1 MKNYLALW
9 DEGLPD
15 RNSRIL
21 ESPITVVGEHVQ
33 GTKSEF
39 AKVQL
44 TVRPAK
50 SFDVEDCVA
59 EKIALEKLNVG
70 WPDPFIFG
78 LLDVLMNAEP
88 QPLTDVRV
96 TLEQVWYHDADSS
109 REAFLKA
116 GRDAGRKIIAAVD
129 KKRS

>member
-15 RNSRIL
+15 RNSRVL
-21 ESPITVVGEHVQ
+21 GTPITVVGEHIH
-33 GTKSEF
+33 GAKSEF

-44 TVRPAK
+44 TVSPAK

-59 EKIALEKLNVG
+59 EKTALEKLSVG

-78 LLDVLMNAEP
+78 LLDVLVNAEA
-88 QPLTDVRV
+88 QPLTDIRV
-96 TLEQVWYHDADSS
+96 TLERVWYHDTDST

-129 KKRS
+129 EQST